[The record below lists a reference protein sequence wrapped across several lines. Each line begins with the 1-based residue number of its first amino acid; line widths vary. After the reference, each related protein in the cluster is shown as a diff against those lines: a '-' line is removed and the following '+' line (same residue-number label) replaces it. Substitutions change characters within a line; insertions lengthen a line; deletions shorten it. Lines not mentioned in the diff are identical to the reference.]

1 MSPTGA
7 PDGPQLNLRGAVDL
21 SNLGKAPAGG
31 VGTTGSAGSGWVLAV
46 SEAQLNDVVQ
56 QSLTVP
62 VLLGVWTPE
71 SAESKTLMDTLGE
84 IVNAADGRL
93 LLATLDAQA
102 NPSVL
107 QALGVQA
114 VPMVMAIVKGQ
125 PVPLFQGVASKEQIM
140 QVLAQVVAMAE
151 QNGVN
156 GKIPPVAAAGDVGED
171 VDAEEEPPS
180 KHAAAVDALAAGD
193 VDTARQVFAEAVA
206 ADPSDDE
213 ARQGLAQVGLMERV
227 QTMDADAVRMAAA
240 QNPADPAAVMA
251 VADLDLVGGHVE
263 DSFAR
268 LIDAIVVASGD
279 DKVVLRDRLLE
290 LFDVVGATDERVVK
304 ARRALASAL
313 F

>member
-7 PDGPQLNLRGAVDL
+7 PGEPQLNLRGAVDL
-21 SNLGKAPAGG
+21 SNLGKGPAGG
-31 VGTTGSAGSGWVLAV
+31 VGATGVGGSGWVLAV
-46 SEAQLNDVVQ
+46 NEAELNDVVQ

-71 SAESKTLMDTLGE
+71 SPESKDLMDTLGE

-93 LLATLDAQA
+93 LLATLDAAA

-125 PVPLFQGVASKEQIM
+125 PVPLFQGVASQEQIM

-156 GKIPPVAAAGDVGED
+156 GKIPPVAGGDGEPDDAA
-171 VDAEEEPPS
+171 AEEPPS
-180 KHAAAVDALAAGD
+180 KHAAALDALAAGD
-193 VDTARQVFAEAVA
+193 VESARAAFADAVA
-206 ADPSDDE
+206 ADPGDDE
-213 ARQGLAQVGLMERV
+213 ARQGLAQVDLMERV
-227 QTMDADAVRMAAA
+227 QHMDADAVRSAVA
-240 QNPADPAAVMA
+240 QNPSDPEAVMA

-263 DSFAR
+263 DCFAR
-268 LIDAIVVASGD
+268 LIDAIAAAVGD
-279 DKVVLRDRLLE
+279 EKNTLRDRLLH
-290 LFDVVGATDERVVK
+290 LFDVVGATDERVLK
-304 ARRALASAL
+304 ARRSLASAL